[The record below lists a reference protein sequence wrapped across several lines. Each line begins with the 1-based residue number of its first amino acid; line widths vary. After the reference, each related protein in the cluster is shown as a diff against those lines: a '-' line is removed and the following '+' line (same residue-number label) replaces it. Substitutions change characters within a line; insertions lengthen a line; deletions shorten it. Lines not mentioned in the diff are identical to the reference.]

1 MKINEQ
7 TQDISD
13 LMQNFFK
20 KKIFFNTT
28 EPKKKRCNILMSTFV
43 LFWGG
48 RGDVVV
54 YLITSKYRK
63 FKIKKLGKVIVKY
76 VEFYLIKT
84 IS

>member
-1 MKINEQ
+1 
-7 TQDISD
+7 
-13 LMQNFFK
+13 MQY
-20 KKIFFNTT
+20 TYV
-28 EPKKKRCNILMSTFV
+28 NIYTF
-43 LFWGG
+43 FWGG
-48 RGDVVV
+48 VWDVVV

>member
-1 MKINEQ
+1 
-7 TQDISD
+7 
-13 LMQNFFK
+13 
-20 KKIFFNTT
+20 
-28 EPKKKRCNILMSTFV
+28 MSTFV
-43 LFWGG
+43 LFFWGG
-48 RGDVVV
+48 GGWDVVV

>member
-7 TQDISD
+7 TQDLSD

-20 KKIFFNTT
+20 KKIFFKYYRT
-28 EPKKKRCNILMSTFV
+28 KKKDAIYLCQHLYF
-43 LFWGG
+43 FFGG
-48 RGDVVV
+48 GDVVV

>member
-7 TQDISD
+7 TQDLSD

-20 KKIFFNTT
+20 KKTLKYYRT
-28 EPKKKRCNILMSTFV
+28 KTKRCNILMSTFV
-43 LFWGG
+43 LFFGG
-48 RGDVVV
+48 GWDVVV

>member
-13 LMQNFFK
+13 LMQNFLK
-20 KKIFFNTT
+20 KNTLKYYRT
-28 EPKKKRCNILMSTFV
+28 KTKRCNILMSTFV
-43 LFWGG
+43 LLGG
-48 RGDVVV
+48 GCDVVV